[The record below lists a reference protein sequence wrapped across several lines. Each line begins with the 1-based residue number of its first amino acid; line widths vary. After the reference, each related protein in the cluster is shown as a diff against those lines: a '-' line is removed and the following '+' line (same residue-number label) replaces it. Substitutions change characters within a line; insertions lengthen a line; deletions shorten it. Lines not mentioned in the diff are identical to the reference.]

1 MPFTHPDVTQRQ
13 IKEQKTAHME
23 QQKKQMLE
31 ALERSLGIVTTACN
45 AAGIGRTTHYRWMK
59 DDPEYKQAVKD
70 IDNRTLDFA
79 ESHLHKLIKEG
90 NPAATIFFLKT
101 KGKARGYVERQ
112 EIEMAEKKPL
122 SWFTGDDST
131 VS

>member
-1 MPFTHPDVTQRQ
+1 MEAVKQNKTNTK
-13 IKEQKTAHME
+13 KEA
-23 QQKKQMLE
+23 MLE

-45 AAGIGRTTHYRWMK
+45 AVGIGRTTHYQWMK

-101 KGKARGYVERQ
+101 KGKGRGYVERQ
-112 EIEMAEKKPL
+112 EIEVAEKKPL
-122 SWFTGDDST
+122 SWFTGDEST

>member
-1 MPFTHPDVTQRQ
+1 MQFTHPDVTQRK